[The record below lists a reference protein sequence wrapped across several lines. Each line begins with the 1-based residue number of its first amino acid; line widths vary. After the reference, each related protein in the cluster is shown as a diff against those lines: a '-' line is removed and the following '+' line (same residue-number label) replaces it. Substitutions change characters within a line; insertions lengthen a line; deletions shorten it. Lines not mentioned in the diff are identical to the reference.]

1 MLVLRISLLDLI
13 IYNQSYRKSKLFA
26 TRSNAYN
33 ISILT
38 IDENSND
45 KTLLTNLG
53 ILKKLKD
60 LTKSIPLVILS
71 QQYPKKK
78 NKLSLTEDIKIFI

>member
-45 KTLLTNLG
+45 KTLLTNLD

-60 LTKSIPLVILS
+60 STKSIPLVILS
-71 QQYPKKK
+71 QQYPKK